1 MKLRER
7 GVKCQNTSHI
17 TRATAFEP
25 KGFLRKE
32 CFIIHTPLNILPLHK
47 NAGSLSYCVTQDYVS
62 YRQQKPTSNHHRR
75 KQERKLRTHIP
86 SPQEEPV
93 WSWPSANR
101 SQGLYFSPSLE
112 TWLPTVPG
120 SSPAA
125 TARKPVGRTLT
136 DLACV
141 MRPFHPNSGQCG
153 RYHCGLS
160 SEDGE
165 KVCAQEKREQEIPDV
180 YNSSAVRCFQLTAKK
195 ISPCTLV
202 YSDNIITQ
210 SIPHLGLAFIPCL

>member
-112 TWLPTVPG
+112 TWPPTVPG

-136 DLACV
+136 DRSTLFSLI
-141 MRPFHPNSGQCG
+141 PQ
-153 RYHCGLS
+153 L
-160 SEDGE
+160 DGYS
-165 KVCAQEKREQEIPDV
+165 EIPPMETLIT
-180 YNSSAVRCFQLTAKK
+180 RCKGNGNFNCYWILGSLKLLMRA
-195 ISPCTLV
+195 
-202 YSDNIITQ
+202 
-210 SIPHLGLAFIPCL
+210 HLEV

>member
-1 MKLRER
+1 MKLREI

-32 CFIIHTPLNILPLHK
+32 CFIIHTPLNIVPLLK
-47 NAGSLSYCVTQDYVS
+47 NAESRSYCVTQDYVS
-62 YRQQKPTSNHHRR
+62 YRRQKPTSNHHRR
-75 KQERKLRTHIP
+75 KRERKLRTHIP

-112 TWLPTVPG
+112 TWRPTVPG

-153 RYHCGLS
+153 
-160 SEDGE
+160 
-165 KVCAQEKREQEIPDV
+165 
-180 YNSSAVRCFQLTAKK
+180 
-195 ISPCTLV
+195 
-202 YSDNIITQ
+202 
-210 SIPHLGLAFIPCL
+210 